1 MIRRAAAGALLLV
14 ATIAYGAC
22 GGSAGPGPAGNEEVQ
37 VAFRDS
43 RFVPDHFEFAA
54 GTTVT
59 FVVENTDPI
68 DHEFIIGDETV
79 QQAHEEG
86 TESHHG
92 AKPGELSIPIGETRT
107 TTYTFDEP
115 GTLLI
120 GCHLPTHYDYGMRG
134 DITITE

>member
-1 MIRRAAAGALLLV
+1 MNRRIAVAALIAALLSSS
-14 ATIAYGAC
+14 AC
-22 GGSAGPGPAGNEEVQ
+22 GSGDGTEPGTTQEVH
-37 VAFRDS
+37 VELHNS
-43 RFVPDHFEFAA
+43 RFVPDHFEFAV
-54 GTTVT
+54 GTTVK

-68 DHEFIIGDETV
+68 DHEFLIGDEAA

-86 TESHHG
+86 TEAHHG

-134 DITITE
+134 TIKITG

>member
-1 MIRRAAAGALLLV
+1 MIHRAALAALLAAIV
-14 ATIAYGAC
+14 AGGAC
-22 GGSAGPGPAGNEEVQ
+22 ADEDRLDSSAQRV
-37 VAFRDS
+37 VHVKLRDS
-43 RFVPDHFEFAA
+43 RFVPDHFEFEA

-68 DHEFIIGDETV
+68 DHEFIIGDAGV

-86 TESHHG
+86 TEAHHG
-92 AKPGELSIPIGETRT
+92 AKPGELSIPIGETRR

-120 GCHLPTHYDYGMRG
+120 GCHLPSHYDFGMRG
-134 DITITE
+134 EITVTG

>member
-1 MIRRAAAGALLLV
+1 MSRRVAAAALL
-14 ATIAYGAC
+14 IAAVAC
-22 GGSAGPGPAGNEEVQ
+22 GPSDPGAAREEVH
-37 VAFRDS
+37 VKLRFS

-59 FVVENTDPI
+59 FVVENRDPI
-68 DHEFIIGDETV
+68 DHEFLIGDEEV
-79 QQAHEEG
+79 QEAHEKG
-86 TESHHG
+86 TEKHHG
-92 AKPGELSIPIGETRT
+92 AKPGEISVPAGKTRS

-134 DITITE
+134 TIEVTE

>member
-1 MIRRAAAGALLLV
+1 MRSRVAAAALL
-14 ATIAYGAC
+14 IAAVAC
-22 GGSAGPGPAGNEEVQ
+22 GPSEAGGGEREVN
-37 VAFRDS
+37 VKLRFS
-43 RFVPDHFEFAA
+43 RFVPDHFEFEV

-59 FVVENTDPI
+59 FVVENRDPI
-68 DHEFIIGDETV
+68 DHEFLIGDEEV

-86 TESHHG
+86 TEPHHG
-92 AKPGELSIPIGETRT
+92 AKPGEISVPAGKTRT

-134 DITITE
+134 DIVVTG